1 MQKDLVSTRSPIG
14 KGRTWHL
21 RDIASYVV
29 AFSGDQHGSHFI
41 QTELPNASSEER
53 QTVFD
58 EIVPKNASGLIQD
71 VIQKLFE
78 HGTQPQKSMPA
89 NTMEGHVFYLS
100 CNLYGR
106 RVVQKA
112 IELILQD
119 QCVKDFNGN
128 HVIQKGIER
137 VSPDGLGIVSTFIG
151 NVFEMASHPLGC
163 RVLQRCL
170 EHLPDLLANHVP
182 HLMQDQLGNYVIQFI
197 LEHGRREDKALIV
210 GQLPGHLLFKA
221 LVNADSESRR
231 APIEI
236 MAPAPTPHMFVDY
249 VLQRVLGVTE
259 GDQKETLINTVR
271 PQLLSMQRYST
282 AYSKHLTSIE
292 HQLERLLPKEAEI
305 LFE

>member
-89 NTMEGHVFYLS
+89 NTMEANFVRDLEPH
-100 CNLYGR
+100 
-106 RVVQKA
+106 
-112 IELILQD
+112 ILR
-119 QCVKDFNGN
+119 CVKDFNGN

-163 RVLQRCL
+163 R
-170 EHLPDLLANHVP
+170 
-182 HLMQDQLGNYVIQFI
+182 NYVIQFI

-210 GQLPGHLLFKA
+210 GQLPGHLLFA